1 MGPASKHVYES
12 EALRVDGRYPPVVL
26 FEFRSPPT
34 LSDEEVQ
41 MILAIGDERIEA
53 GDPYVSIAVPRLG
66 SGLLRPRHRKVF
78 SDWLFARERELG
90 RENLSSVVV
99 IPDRMLR
106 ALMRIIYRFRAP
118 TIRTVTVSDLEEAAN
133 AARQELARMGQPSSA
148 GIEAFLTALANRNQ
162 EWSTTTVSRSSSAA
176 GRR

>member
-1 MGPASKHVYES
+1 MYES
-12 EALRVDGRYPPVVL
+12 ETLRVDRRYPPIVF

-41 MILAIGDERIEA
+41 MILAIGDEHIEA

-90 RENLSSVVV
+90 HKNFCSIVVL
-99 IPDRMLR
+99 PDRMLR

-118 TIRTVTVSDLEEAAN
+118 TIRTVTVSDLEGAAN
-133 AARQELARMGQPSSA
+133 AARQELARMGEPSSA
-148 GIEAFLTALANRNQ
+148 RVEAFLTALASRNQ
-162 EWSTTTVSRSSSAA
+162 EWSTTPVSRSSRAA